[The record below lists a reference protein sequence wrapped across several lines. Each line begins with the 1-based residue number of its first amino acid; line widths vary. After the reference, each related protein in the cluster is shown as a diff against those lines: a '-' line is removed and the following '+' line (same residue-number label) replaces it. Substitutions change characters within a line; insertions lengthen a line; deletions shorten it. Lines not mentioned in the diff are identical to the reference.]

1 MNACVYMHI
10 QAAVTLAPQINE
22 RSRKMAESLD
32 ENSIARLTAPRRNFA
47 HPPVKK
53 PPKVSQADFDRRQ
66 RERNLKQRQI
76 REAKAAKIRAE
87 QLKEVRPPVN
97 SSISRTRFV
106 CGACRAVCADMLL
119 LMFFAVLCHSNLIA
133 THNNVLTQT
142 QALTKRSLRI
152 AEARR
157 VQEATTAQSAR
168 GGGNV
173 DGSGNWSRMASLTPR
188 QQRWADEAQR

>member
-1 MNACVYMHI
+1 MHI

-87 QLKEVRPPVN
+87 QLKEVRPPVKQLDF
-97 SSISRTRFV
+97 SHSFRLWCLQGRM
-106 CGACRAVCADMLL
+106 CRHA
-119 LMFFAVLCHSNLIA
+119 IA
-133 THNNVLTQT
+133 NVFCCVVPFESHCN
-142 QALTKRSLRI
+142 A
-152 AEARR
+152 
-157 VQEATTAQSAR
+157 
-168 GGGNV
+168 
-173 DGSGNWSRMASLTPR
+173 
-188 QQRWADEAQR
+188 

>member
-1 MNACVYMHI
+1 
-10 QAAVTLAPQINE
+10 
-22 RSRKMAESLD
+22 MAESLD
-32 ENSIARLTAPRRNFA
+32 ENSIARLTTPKRNFTHA
-47 HPPVKK
+47 PVKK

-76 REAKAAKIRAE
+76 REAKAAKIKAE
-87 QLKEVRPPVN
+87 QLKEVRPPVKQLDFAFN
-97 SSISRTRFV
+97 LWCLRHSI
-106 CGACRAVCADMLL
+106 A
-119 LMFFAVLCHSNLIA
+119 
-133 THNNVLTQT
+133 HNDVRVLTPK
-142 QALTKRSLRI
+142 QALTKRSLRL

-157 VQEATTAQSAR
+157 VQEATSAQSTS